1 MTTGIP
7 KQPTFGSILLG
18 IALVILA
25 FIAFLRLSDV
35 VKYAGA
41 ALMYVPAKLGLFEM
55 VMPQDIIPLPLANNP
70 SSVTIPSPG
79 QYILYLNNYELLA
92 IHDAVVA
99 GNSQPWI
106 NIQSVELGTEVE
118 VTLIGRGLA
127 WYDTPFAPGRPV
139 ISFKIDHPG
148 VYQFI
153 HSARP
158 DTAYL
163 VPDTLTG
170 KESSITFWVLVELA
184 LVGGVIFYFVRR
196 QTASRRRQRIGIR
209 AQNRARVDDTWDRIK
224 ERSKEKSQD
233 DDQPYWKKKQ

>member
-79 QYILYLNNYELLA
+79 QYILYLNNYDLLA

-99 GNSQPWI
+99 GNGRPWI
-106 NIQSVELGTEVE
+106 NIQSVDSGSELG

-127 WYDTPFAPGRPV
+127 WYDTPFASGRPV
-139 ISFKIDHPG
+139 ITFKIDHPG
-148 VYQFI
+148 VYRFI

-170 KESSITFWVLVELA
+170 KESIITFWVLVELA
-184 LVGGVIFYFVRR
+184 LVGGVAFYIVRR
-196 QTASRRRQRIGIR
+196 RTASRRQQRTDIR
-209 AQNRARVDDTWDRIK
+209 AQNRARVDNTWDRIRK
-224 ERSKEKSQD
+224 RREENGTD
-233 DDQPYWKKKQ
+233 EDQPYWKKKQ